1 MSDALTEPTGLES
14 QYAAQLSADLERN
27 ATEQDRIGAE
37 VIALQERLQGLRR
50 DRELLL
56 RLQRLLGEQSTQA
69 EQSQEDVRSTE
80 AEQSTEAGPRAA
92 EEAVSQATEEAG
104 AKAEAAP
111 AKRVPAPRGSRPA
124 TRATK
129 TRGSSAGT
137 KTKRP
142 GRKKPAPPKS
152 SGKEKAKTKDGA
164 KAASP
169 TGPTLIELV
178 RAHLGEQKEPRSA
191 AEVTAALTQNHPE
204 RAVKTTVVRTTLENL
219 VAKGQAQRSKQKN
232 SVFYS
237 APEAGEQQP
246 APPQDT
252 AAASQPE
259 PEAKPEG

>member
-56 RLQRLLGEQSTQA
+56 RLQRLLGEQQSTQA

-80 AEQSTEAGPRAA
+80 AEQSTEAGT
-92 EEAVSQATEEAG
+92 QATEEAG
-104 AKAEAAP
+104 TKAEAAP

-246 APPQDT
+246 APSQDT